1 MKSICKVLLPAAI
14 GLAFIGAAAAPQT
27 GPAYG
32 PRPIGGGVYVDPSN
46 GFSMGVPAFTGRNAE
61 RSVVVW
67 FQAPPQDGFASNV
80 NVLIDPVKTTR
91 AAYVQDFILA
101 LQRSNPQADK
111 RSMKELKISGR
122 DAEILEYDASMGG
135 RRLRF
140 LQLLVVDD
148 EAAYVVTCTSPA
160 ATFPTYET
168 EFHKCLDSFH
178 LLRARQD

>member
-1 MKSICKVLLPAAI
+1 MKSICRMLLPATL
-14 GLAFIGAAAAPQT
+14 GLAFIGAAVAPQT

-32 PRPIGGGVYVDPSN
+32 PAPMGGGIYADPSN

-91 AAYVQDFILA
+91 ATYVQDFILA

-111 RSMKELKISGR
+111 RSMKELKVSGR
-122 DAEILEYDASMGG
+122 DAEILEYDANMGG

-140 LQLLVVDD
+140 LQLLVVDVD
-148 EAAYVVTCTSPA
+148 AAYVVTCTSPA
-160 ATFPTYET
+160 TSFPTYEA
-168 EFHKCLDSFH
+168 EFHKCLDSFR
-178 LLRARQD
+178 LLHGQPD